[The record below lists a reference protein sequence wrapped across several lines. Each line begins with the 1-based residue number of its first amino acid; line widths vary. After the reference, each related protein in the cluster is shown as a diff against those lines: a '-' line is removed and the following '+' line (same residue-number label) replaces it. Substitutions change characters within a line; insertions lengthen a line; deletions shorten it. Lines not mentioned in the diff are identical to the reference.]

1 MPSGKAGA
9 GQTFDVRILKTN
21 MRPAWSLLFLKEM
34 FLRLCVHEWACA
46 CVCIFPMRKYW
57 PSWTCVWR
65 PEDTLGVISSP
76 TPDPWPHWP
85 HRSWDFTT
93 MVPML
98 NFFGFGFSGH
108 TLSFILGCRG
118 QNLAHPASNL
128 PTELSPGL
136 RHKFKFTRTE
146 SVEHHNRMV
155 SPLVQVIYEFEVS
168 WFHRPRLK
176 RIKK

>member
-1 MPSGKAGA
+1 
-9 GQTFDVRILKTN
+9 
-21 MRPAWSLLFLKEM
+21 M

-46 CVCIFPMRKYW
+46 CVCIFPMRKYR

-76 TPDPWPHWP
+76 TPVPWPHWP
-85 HRSWDFTT
+85 RQSWDFTT

-98 NFFGFGFSGH
+98 NFFGLGFSGH
-108 TLSFILGCRG
+108 TLSFILGCQG
-118 QNLAHPASNL
+118 ENLAHPASNL
-128 PTELSPGL
+128 PPELSPVL
-136 RHKFKFTRTE
+136 RLRLLKHKFKFMRTE
-146 SVEHHNRMV
+146 SVEHQNRMV
-155 SPLVQVIYEFEVS
+155 SPLVPVWGGRSRWIYEFEVS